1 MQSNIWIFIV
11 YFSTEGQGGGPKYEK
26 IQAWLNPA
34 KGRVQGGAYAYDMKV
49 FANFLVGDLHKNGR
63 NSVFQSPNRDKQF
76 RIENTTVTVFIQ
88 KFDYGITVF

>member
-34 KGRVQGGAYAYDMKV
+34 KGRVQGGGVRVRYE
-49 FANFLVGDLHKNGR
+49 GIR
-63 NSVFQSPNRDKQF
+63 QF
-76 RIENTTVTVFIQ
+76 FSR
-88 KFDYGITVF
+88 